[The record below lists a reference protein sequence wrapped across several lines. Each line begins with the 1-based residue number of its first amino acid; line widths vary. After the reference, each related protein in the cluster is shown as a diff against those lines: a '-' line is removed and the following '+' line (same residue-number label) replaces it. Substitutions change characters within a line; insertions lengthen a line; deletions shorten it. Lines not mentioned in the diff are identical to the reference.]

1 VTIAVHPQ
9 HQIPDTP
16 FDLLRVQ
23 FTRFHGRDITLPDG
37 TSIRSGDRIAELHI
51 NNRTMAGVAERA
63 NSWQLLR
70 MLMGDLRSL
79 ARWSRSESFP
89 ADIRALYGYTL
100 LSRGAA
106 RLGFTLR
113 SRPSSIRTRLDGF
126 FELGL
131 LVLYNPMG
139 RDRLFQ
145 GTTYG
150 REPVEVWM
158 SRSQLVLLYSGK
170 QGDGV

>member
-9 HQIPDTP
+9 HRIPGAP

-23 FTRFHGRDITLPDG
+23 FTRFHGRAITLPDG
-37 TSIRSGDRIAELHI
+37 TSVRSGDPIVEMHI
-51 NNRTMAGVAERA
+51 NNRVMADVAA
-63 NSWQLLR
+63 QVSSWQLLS

-89 ADIRALYGYTL
+89 ADIRAFYGYTL
-100 LSRGAA
+100 LSRGAS

-113 SRPSSIRTRLDGF
+113 SRPRSLRSWLDGF
-126 FELGL
+126 FMLGL
-131 LVLYNPMG
+131 LVLYSPMG
-139 RDRLFQ
+139 QDRLLR

-158 SRSQLVLLYSGK
+158 SRSQLDLRYSGK
-170 QGDGV
+170 G